1 MASRAAVAVH
11 PYQAG
16 AAEGVDPPYQGVVVA
31 VVVAV
36 HLQNQEGVVGEVVVV
51 DPHLGEEA
59 VGAVGVHRLVA
70 VVVLG
75 DHLRPH
81 RLTLR

>member
-16 AAEGVDPPYQGVVVA
+16 AVAGVDHPYQGVVVA

-51 DPHLGEEA
+51 DPHLGEEV
-59 VGAVGVHRLVA
+59 VGVVGVHRLVA